1 MPATRRHRDE
11 VSRWV
16 LTSLMLSLL
25 VHLLLVH
32 YLGAMRLFDVESFAS
47 SVSRWF
53 HVVEMPPAPP
63 PEIAAYARN
72 LPPQA
77 ERPAPPPPVE
87 VPLLKPEQRIPH
99 AELGPEGGPAPAPRS
114 PAAVRLPE
122 APVPVVHAR
131 GGADIDQTLAQM
143 GEVAPQRTRLAPAVA
158 PRGAGVRKVLRGT
171 SGRLVAR
178 RARIAL
184 AELGAPRPATESVA
198 GPLAPPKVEPTP
210 VEVPLSGPPAQG
222 IAIPLEPALAV
233 QEAET
238 PPVLIFPAIVEE
250 GEGGRPVVPL
260 GDEVGVKMETYG
272 HPGDPMLYFKLEIAV
287 AKPEK
292 LPVIPKDVVFI
303 CDVSLSMRRREIDVA
318 RQAVGAYLGRLRAT
332 DRFNV
337 VVFSEQAKKLFPDFV
352 EPTPE
357 RVAAAARFIRRIPG
371 QVKTDVYR
379 VLQSVV
385 RDVAA
390 HSVRNRP
397 TTIFFVSD
405 GRSTAGIRDARRI
418 VNYISAYA
426 RPNFAILPF
435 DSGRPGNLY
444 LLDLLAYRTRGE
456 LTHTDDIEEG
466 GQALRRLFNSHEN
479 PVLMNLRLTYT
490 NLDVAETYPTF
501 LPNLYAGKPIVIY
514 GRCKPGQNVTVQLEG
529 KNPYAKRALRFSG
542 KLANPDPTQG
552 EIARQWARRKIH
564 HLVADMAR
572 VGEKPELKDQIK
584 RLGRQYGVPTPYSD

>member
-1 MPATRRHRDE
+1 MTATRRYRDE

-16 LTSLMLSLL
+16 LTSLMVSLL
-25 VHLLLVH
+25 FHLLAVH
-32 YLGAMRLFDVESFAS
+32 FLGQQRLFDVESFAT

-53 HVVEMPPAPP
+53 HVVEIPPTPAP
-63 PEIAAYARN
+63 ELAARSTK

-77 ERPAPPPPVE
+77 ERPKPPPPVE
-87 VPLLKPEQRIPH
+87 VPLLKPEERIPQP
-99 AELGPEGGPAPAPRS
+99 ELGPEGGPAPAPRV

-131 GGADIDQTLAQM
+131 GGADIDQTLAEM
-143 GEVAPQRTRLAPAVA
+143 GEVAPSRTRLAPVA
-158 PRGAGVRKVLRGT
+158 PPARAGTRKVLSGT
-171 SGRLVAR
+171 SGRLVPQ
-178 RARIAL
+178 RAAIAL

-198 GPLAPPKVEPTP
+198 GPLAPPKVEPAA
-210 VEVPLSGPPAQG
+210 VEVDLAAPPPEG
-222 IAIPLEPALAV
+222 ITIPLEPAVAT
-233 QEAET
+233 QGAQP
-238 PPVLIFPAIVEE
+238 PPVLVFPSSVEE
-250 GEGGRPVVPL
+250 EEARPVIPL
-260 GDEVGVKMETYG
+260 GDEVGVKMETYAR
-272 HPGDPMLYFKLEIAV
+272 PGDPMLYFKLEIAV
-287 AKPEK
+287 TKPEK
-292 LPVIPKDVVFI
+292 LPVIPKDVVFV
-303 CDVSLSMRRREIDVA
+303 CDVSLSMKRREIDIA
-318 RQAVGAYLGRLRAT
+318 REAIVSYLQTLRET

-337 VVFSEQAKKLFPDFV
+337 VVFSERAKKLFPDFV

-357 RVAAAARFIRRIPG
+357 RVEAARRFVRRIPG
-371 QVKTDVYR
+371 QYKTDVYR

-405 GRSTAGIRDARRI
+405 GRSTAGIREVRRI

-435 DSGRPGNLY
+435 DSGRGGNLY

-456 LTHTDDIEEG
+456 VTHTDDIEAG
-466 GQALRRLFNSHEN
+466 GQALRKLFKAHED

-501 LPNLYAGKPIVIY
+501 LPNLYVGKPIVIY

-542 KLANPDPTQG
+542 TLGKPDPAHA
-552 EIARQWARRKIH
+552 EIAREWARRKIH

-572 VGEKPELKDQIK
+572 TGESRELRAEIE
-584 RLGRQYGVPTPYSD
+584 RLGQLYGVPTPYD